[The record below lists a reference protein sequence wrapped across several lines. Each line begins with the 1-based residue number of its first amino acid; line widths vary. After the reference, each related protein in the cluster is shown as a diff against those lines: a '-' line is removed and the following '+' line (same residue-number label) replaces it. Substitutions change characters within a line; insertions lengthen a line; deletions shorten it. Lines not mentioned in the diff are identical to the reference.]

1 MSERDRKVA
10 EATFDKKQK
19 REAEIN
25 EVLKQE
31 DARRD
36 ATMKNMQRLR
46 ALRIERDAKK
56 KNQPV
61 SRFSLDTWAVF
72 LAFGLSLLIWAGIIK
87 HVPW

>member
-31 DARRD
+31 EALRE

-46 ALRIERDAKK
+46 TLRIERDAKNQTEGKVK
-56 KNQPV
+56 K
-61 SRFSLDTWAVF
+61 RA
-72 LAFGLSLLIWAGIIK
+72 
-87 HVPW
+87 